1 LDAEQRLNVQTA
13 DGRIFRRLRR
23 KVATAQETKVTTADA
38 QLSGSGLCQVKVHY
52 RHRYLPRLNERNDRY
67 CPTNI
72 NPVAQ
77 LLRPAS
83 DTGATDEQAT

>member
-1 LDAEQRLNVQTA
+1 
-13 DGRIFRRLRR
+13 
-23 KVATAQETKVTTADA
+23 
-38 QLSGSGLCQVKVHY
+38 VHY

-67 CPTNI
+67 CLTNI